1 MPELH
6 LFDVIRRP
14 VVTEKTNT
22 LHTDLN
28 QFTFEVAMTANKF
41 QVKEAVSLVFDIDA
55 ADILQVR
62 TMVMAPK
69 RGRRG
74 RKEYFRS
81 RAWKKAIVTLSDG
94 VNIGLFN
101 V

>member
-6 LFDVIRRP
+6 LFDVVRRP
-14 VVTEKTNT
+14 VVTEKTNA

-28 QFTFEVAMTANKF
+28 QFTFEVAMNANKH
-41 QVKEAVSLVFDIDA
+41 QIKQAVALAFDLEE

-74 RKEYFRS
+74 RKDYFRN